1 MGNKRFEI
9 IVARDL
15 EDLGQQSADWAAQ
28 YVLNTAKV
36 KDRVSLVLSGGMTPK
51 GLYER
56 LAGEKFQR
64 LLPWRQIH
72 LFWGDERC
80 VSPEHAESN
89 YRLAYETLISRVP
102 IPSQNV
108 HPMPGAD
115 PNPEKAA
122 EEYEKLLRQFFGL
135 SGKRRSDRWPRFDL
149 VILGVGLDGHT
160 ASLFPRLPVLRE
172 KKRWVAAPFV
182 AKLRTHRLTLTPPV
196 FNHAAQV
203 IFLVSG
209 KEKAA
214 VLKKGLTTSQ
224 SRPLFPYRLI
234 KPRHGRLI
242 FFLDAGAAGL
252 LAPLKKG
259 MKWYKT

>member
-9 IVARDL
+9 IVAKDL
-15 EDLGQQSADWAAQ
+15 EDLGQKSAGWVAQ
-28 YVLNTAKV
+28 YVLNAAKV
-36 KDRVSLVLSGGMTPK
+36 KDRVAIVLSGGMTPR

-64 LLPWRQIH
+64 LIPWRQVH

-80 VSPEHAESN
+80 VSPGHLESN
-89 YRLAYETLISRVP
+89 YRLAYETFISRVP

-108 HPMPGAD
+108 HPMPGAN
-115 PNPEKAA
+115 PNPERAA
-122 EEYEKLLRQFFGL
+122 EEYEKLLRQFFGF
-135 SGKRRSDRWPRFDL
+135 SERRRRGGWPQFDL

-160 ASLFPRLPVLRE
+160 ASLFPMSSVLRE

-182 AKLRTHRLTLTPPV
+182 AKLRTHRLTLTPPI

-209 KEKAA
+209 KEKAV
-214 VLKKGLTTSQ
+214 VLKKGLTTGQ
-224 SRPLFPYRLI
+224 SRPSFPYRLI
-234 KPRHGRLI
+234 RPPHGRLI
-242 FFLDAGAAGL
+242 FFLDAEAASQ

-259 MKWYKT
+259 

>member
-1 MGNKRFEI
+1 MGNKSFEI
-9 IVARDL
+9 IIGADL
-15 EDLGQQSADWAAQ
+15 EELGQKSADWVAQ
-28 YVLNTAKV
+28 YVLNTEKV
-36 KDRVSLVLSGGMTPK
+36 KDRVSLVLSGGMTPR

-64 LLPWRQIH
+64 LLPWRKIH

-80 VSPEHAESN
+80 VSPEHVESN
-89 YRLAYETLISRVP
+89 YRLVYETLISRVP

-115 PNPEKAA
+115 PNPERAA
-122 EEYEKLLRQFFGL
+122 EEYEKLLRQFFGR
-135 SGKRRSDRWPRFDL
+135 SGKRKGGGWPRFDL

-160 ASLFPRLPVLRE
+160 ASLFPMLPVLRE

-196 FNHAAQV
+196 FNHAARV
-203 IFLVSG
+203 IFLASG
-209 KEKAA
+209 RDKAA
-214 VLKKGLTTSQ
+214 VLKKGLTTIQ

-234 KPRHGRLI
+234 KPLHGRPI
-242 FFLDAGAAGL
+242 FFLDAEAASL
-252 LAPLKKG
+252 LPPLKK
-259 MKWYKT
+259 K